1 MNILVIHGP
10 NLNMLGVREPEI
22 YGDMT
27 LETLNATLEREA
39 KSRGVTLDTYQ
50 SNSEGELIS
59 KIQHAPQVFD
69 AIIVNLGAY
78 THYSIALRDALKT
91 ITIPKVEVHLSNI
104 HAREEFRHQSVTAA
118 ACTGQISGFGS
129 ASYILALLY
138 LVELN
143 GEYRPA
149 SWGGLN

>member
-27 LETLNATLEREA
+27 LETLNAMLEREA
-39 KSRGVTLDTYQ
+39 KSRGVELDTYQ

-59 KIQHAPQVFD
+59 KIHHAPQVYD
-69 AIIVNLGAY
+69 AIIINLGAY

-118 ACTGQISGFGS
+118 SCIGQISGFGA
-129 ASYILALLY
+129 ASYILALIY
-138 LVELN
+138 LVELSN
-143 GEYRPA
+143 
-149 SWGGLN
+149 